1 MKQIISWW
9 RKHRLIISDPPIL
22 TMEGLYPLLLL
33 GLLSVLALTFHLIRI
48 QFSAAVD
55 FSLDWNLFLS
65 WIPLL
70 IAFVTKTISKRF
82 GKLPILIGILSFIWI
97 LFFPNAPYMITDLV
111 HLTVDYESNITWHDI
126 IMLFYYAQISL
137 FNGLV
142 SLYWFHQT
150 WIRTYSGRISKLFL
164 LLSFPL
170 GGFGVYLGRIRRL
183 NSWDILHNPQDLF
196 QKIIESTF
204 NQTALLLSVEFGLLL
219 GAFYLVLWGLLRF
232 RVRDRID

>member
-1 MKQIISWW
+1 MKRFISWW
-9 RKHRLIISDPPIL
+9 RKHRLIISDPPIFTL
-22 TMEGLYPLLLL
+22 EGLYPLLLL
-33 GLLSVLALTFHLIRI
+33 GLLSLLALTFHLIRI
-48 QFSAAVD
+48 QFSKAVD
-55 FSLDWNLFLS
+55 FSMDWNLFLS

-150 WIRTYSGRISKLFL
+150 WIRTYSTRIGWFFLF
-164 LLSFPL
+164 LSFPL

-183 NSWDILHNPQDLF
+183 NSWDILDNPRNIASNIL
-196 QKIIESTF
+196 ESTL
-204 NQTALLLSVEFGLLL
+204 NRTSLLLSVEFGLLL
-219 GAFYLVLWGLLRF
+219 GTLYLVLWGLLRF
-232 RVRDRID
+232 RVRSR

>member
-9 RKHRLIISDPPIL
+9 RKHKLIISDPPIL

-48 QFSAAVD
+48 QFSEAVD